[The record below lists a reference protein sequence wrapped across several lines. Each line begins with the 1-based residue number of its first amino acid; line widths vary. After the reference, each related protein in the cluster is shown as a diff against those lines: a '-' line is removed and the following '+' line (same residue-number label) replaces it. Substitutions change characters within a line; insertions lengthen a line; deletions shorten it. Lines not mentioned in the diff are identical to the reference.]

1 MENRR
6 SASGGGRTAAAIGQ
20 IKVPLW
26 ERIAIFAFGAT
37 FVTALLVR
45 AVVFPEPTP
54 FQYTVF
60 RIVLALAAAGIAA
73 FKTIVRAGG
82 ALAVFVIVYFF
93 SPAGLVVTPRH
104 SVGNVTGAGNII
116 TQGQEGGTN
125 TIVNQAVE
133 LVFQSAQL
141 KQEVWTEIEM
151 DVPAGVADYL
161 LYFSVRT

>member
-37 FVTALLVR
+37 FVTALPVR